1 LPPEHLCHFKLDQT
15 LYSIK
20 PNDFD
25 TLPLFVEGPGATIY
39 LNEFFFYLL
48 SMVPFWQGMKRV
60 GVATVEEV
68 QALGDNAG
76 MYVAIPKTASGPAME
91 ATPVISKAMAAYLV
105 AFVGASPFPKK
116 GDRHE
121 GRIEKLYANAMVRL
135 SNVSDKDFLKYIVRK
150 MTAWYKRFP
159 PDADRKNDTDDDD
172 EQPADDSLVGEGE
185 GLEMSEEDDA

>member
-1 LPPEHLCHFKLDQT
+1 MPPEHLCHFKLDQT

-20 PNDFD
+20 PNDFE
-25 TLPLFVEGPGATIY
+25 TLPLFVEGPGATTY
-39 LNEFFFYLL
+39 LNDFFFYLL

-76 MYVAIPKTASGPAME
+76 MYVAIPKTASGPATE

-121 GRIEKLYANAMVRL
+121 GRIEKLYSNAMVRL

-150 MTAWYKRFP
+150 MTRGFRPKAD
-159 PDADRKNDTDDDD
+159 PDR
-172 EQPADDSLVGEGE
+172 
-185 GLEMSEEDDA
+185 